1 MDPEK
6 VTALL
11 AAMTEVHKLCR
22 ELGMPEILD
31 MEAATTVVRACVERG
46 PEVVKQALLSA
57 FEGSTTVQ

>member
-1 MDPEK
+1 MDPAK

-46 PEVVKQALLSA
+46 PEVVKLTMLSA
-57 FEGSTTVQ
+57 FEGADSIQ